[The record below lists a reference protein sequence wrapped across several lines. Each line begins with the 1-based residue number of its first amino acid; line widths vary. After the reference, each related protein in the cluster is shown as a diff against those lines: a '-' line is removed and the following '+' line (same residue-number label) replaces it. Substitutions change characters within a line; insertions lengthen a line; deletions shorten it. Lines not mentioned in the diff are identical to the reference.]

1 VEIFSHMRN
10 RRIRSLI
17 ELSVELIGGLCNS
30 DNEMMMM
37 MMMKMTVR
45 MILDER
51 GQMRMDASPKLIH
64 SAVSNCG
71 DAVTASERRAWSWS

>member
-1 VEIFSHMRN
+1 MEIFSHMRN
-10 RRIRSLI
+10 RKIRSLI

-30 DNEMMMM
+30 DNEM